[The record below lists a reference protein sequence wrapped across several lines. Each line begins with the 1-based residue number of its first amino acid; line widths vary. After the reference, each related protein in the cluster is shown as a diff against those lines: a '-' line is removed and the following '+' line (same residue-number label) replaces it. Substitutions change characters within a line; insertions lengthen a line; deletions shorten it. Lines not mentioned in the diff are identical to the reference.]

1 MGGGGGGHASY
12 GGAHYGSPAGHGYYG
27 GAHYGT
33 VPHFTAA
40 PHYYGGAT
48 HYGTTAHFTGSSY
61 GAHANV
67 VSPGHGG
74 PVHGGPSSPAQVAPG
89 HYATSAAWVPHYWG
103 GGYWH
108 GVWWPHVWYYPGYA
122 WYWPVLPVG
131 YATFWWGGVPY
142 YYVNNIYYTYDPGY
156 NGYVATDPPLST
168 DQSGAPAD
176 AYPDGSQPGDPQYG
190 GSASPDVYVY
200 PRNGQ
205 NEQQTA
211 NDRYEC
217 HGWAVYQ
224 TGFDPTRAG
233 PQSGTSADYRQ
244 AMIACLDARGYTAR

>member
-1 MGGGGGGHASY
+1 MGGGGGGHGSP
-12 GGAHYGSPAGHGYYG
+12 GGAHYGAAPGHGYYG
-27 GAHYGT
+27 GGAGHYGT
-33 VPHFTAA
+33 VPHFTAS
-40 PHYYGGAT
+40 PHYYAGGT
-48 HYGTTAHFTGSSY
+48 HYGTTAHFTGSAYSAQ
-61 GAHANV
+61 AHV
-67 VSPGHGG
+67 VSPGHGFAG
-74 PVHGGPSSPAQVAPG
+74 PAHVSPG
-89 HYATSAAWVPHYWG
+89 HVATSAAWVPHYWG

-142 YYVNNIYYTYDPGY
+142 YYANNIYYTYDPGY
-156 NGYVATDPPLST
+156 NGYVATDPPVSA
-168 DQSGAPAD
+168 DQAGAAPDTYA
-176 AYPDGSQPGDPQYG
+176 DGSQPGDPQYG

-233 PQSGTSADYRQ
+233 PQSGNSADYRK